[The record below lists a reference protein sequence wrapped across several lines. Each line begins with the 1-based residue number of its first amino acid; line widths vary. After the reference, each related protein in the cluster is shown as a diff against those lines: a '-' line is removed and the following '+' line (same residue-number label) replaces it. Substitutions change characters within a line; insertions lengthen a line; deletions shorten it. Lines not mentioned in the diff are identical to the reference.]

1 MKPLAVCLLLCLLH
15 GIPASASAQSANMP
29 GWVVPVL
36 RLVSATHVEPTTG
49 VVLSA
54 DGLVLVPADFAAP
67 GDEIIV
73 LDGGTDIIRNGRP
86 ARLEK
91 GFPDF
96 GLEILRV
103 EGLRRNGAP
112 VAPNALPDGS
122 RITLRAFPPAELIA
136 EGAPPVNAAAT
147 ISFFPDSDA
156 PTLAAGSSLP
166 NVTGALLDECGN
178 LAGLSLADG
187 VQSLD
192 PAPATRYR
200 WAFALRAVLADLQ
213 LPVSG
218 RSCALS
224 AGADESPA
232 PFEEPFGEPEL
243 TGPAAAEAEE
253 SATASPA
260 DNESAEQPPSDEAA
274 ELEPPLDVLPPFE
287 KDTMAHEVLLA
298 PAAQEP
304 SAPLWPWLAGA
315 LLLLAGGVYVHRLR
329 RGGTA
334 QSPSIIDSPADE
346 PAPALAES
354 GNGRDQPP
362 PVAGPTVRLVLRGEL
377 ADGRTFEA
385 ATEVSAEAIN
395 LEIGRGDVDL
405 VIASQAVSRRHARLN
420 GGSDSLTL
428 TDLGSSNGTA
438 INGVPCLEGEIMYL
452 EAGDT
457 VILGDARFNVT
468 VEPTGTGGTTA

>member
-1 MKPLAVCLLLCLLH
+1 MCLLLCLLH

-91 GFPDF
+91 SFPDF
-96 GLEILRV
+96 GLEVLRV
-103 EGLRRNGAP
+103 EGLRRNAAP
-112 VAPNALPDGS
+112 VAPDALKDGS

-136 EGAPPVNAAAT
+136 DGAPPVNAAAA
-147 ISFFPDSDA
+147 ISVFPESDVPA
-156 PTLAAGSSLP
+156 LAAGSSLP

-200 WAFALRAVLADLQ
+200 WGLALRAVLADLQ

-218 RSCALS
+218 RSCAIL
-224 AGADESPA
+224 ADADLSPA
-232 PFEEPFGEPEL
+232 PLEEQFPQPEV
-243 TGPAAAEAEE
+243 TEPAAAEAEDSVAE
-253 SATASPA
+253 SAAA
-260 DNESAEQPPSDEAA
+260 EESAEEPPGDEAA
-274 ELEPPLDVLPPFE
+274 ELEPRLDVLPPFE
-287 KDTMAHEVLLA
+287 KDTMADEALPA
-298 PAAQEP
+298 PAAQEV
-304 SAPLWPWLAGA
+304 SAPLWPWLAGG
-315 LLLLAGGVYVHRLR
+315 LLLLAGGVFVHRLR

-334 QSPSIIDSPADE
+334 QRPPTIDSVAEDA
-346 PAPALAES
+346 APALAEP
-354 GNGRDQPP
+354 GNGRDQPAP
-362 PVAGPTVRLVLRGEL
+362 MAGPTVRLVLRGEL
-377 ADGRTFEA
+377 ADGRAFEA

-420 GGSDSLTL
+420 GSSDSLTL

-457 VILGDARFNVT
+457 VILGDARFNVA
-468 VEPTGTGGTTA
+468 VEATSTGGPTA